1 MTGSSRKST
10 RKRITTAAGA
20 ADGNEDISG
29 RNVRSNS
36 SPQSHRGTDRSLIRI
51 LNVNI
56 KTLLGLGIL
65 LSSIAVFLI
74 YQLVSTLDEPE
85 MPRVITPFP
94 APKLM
99 DLPMVNVP
107 PFAVSY

>member
-1 MTGSSRKST
+1 MAGSSRRSSA
-10 RKRITTAAGA
+10 RKKITTAGGA
-20 ADGNEDISG
+20 IDSSEDSSG
-29 RNVRSNS
+29 RNLRSNS

-74 YQLVSTLDEPE
+74 YQLVSTHDEPE

-99 DLPMVNVP
+99 DLLMVNVP
-107 PFAVSY
+107 SFAI